1 MPKYGYT
8 EVRMTKILV
17 DVDDAVLAEAAD
29 LLGTRTKKDTVN
41 LALRE
46 SVTRLRRV
54 RALERLAELGEAGSF
69 DELLDKSTYR
79 R

>member
-1 MPKYGYT
+1 
-8 EVRMTKILV
+8 MTKILV

-46 SVTRLRRV
+46 SIERLRRV
-54 RALERLAELGEAGSF
+54 RALERLAELGAAGTF
-69 DELLDKSTYR
+69 DDLLDKSAYR